1 MDNLLN
7 FLIESG
13 ATMAVFY
20 LFYRLLLKNQ
30 ANFKAHRSYL
40 LGAVIFSLAI
50 PFINIPLEQTSN
62 ISSYNE
68 IFLSPIVI
76 ENSANANSY
85 GFFGIYSIGWII
97 YACGLLTFAA
107 VFILQHK
114 QLYKLIASG
123 KTKNYKG
130 YELVCTES
138 TLAPFSFFNRI
149 VVHSS
154 DFSNPARLEMIIQHE
169 MIHIRKLHSFDNY
182 VINLMGIVHWFNPF
196 FWLIKK
202 ELRNVHEYEADQE
215 TVKKTGKP
223 VFYKNLLFNQVMNLD
238 SISLVNNFNS
248 SIKNRLLMLQKKSS
262 VSGMLRGF
270 IFIPLAIAM
279 LFVFACNEENNGD
292 SNKVNQ
298 TDKKINV
305 SKSEQSKKETSADKD
320 TESEDVFVR
329 VENMPEF
336 QGGGINK
343 FRNYIQK
350 NLEYPKKAV
359 EKGIE
364 ETIYVKFIVE
374 TNGETSNVEIIK
386 GKNDILKNEVKR
398 AINNAPDWKP
408 GTQRGQKVRVLFNI
422 PVVFK
427 LD

>member
-13 ATMAVFY
+13 IALAIFY
-20 LFYRLLLKNQ
+20 LFYLFLLKNQ

-40 LGAVIFSLAI
+40 LGAVIFSMAL
-50 PFINIPLEQTSN
+50 PFISISIAQTSN
-62 ISSYNE
+62 INSYNE
-68 IFLSPIVI
+68 ILLSPIVI
-76 ENSANANSY
+76 ENNSTANFD
-85 GFFGIYSIGWII
+85 GFLSLYFIGWII
-97 YACGLLTFAA
+97 YIGGLLTFAA
-107 VFILQHK
+107 FFILKHK
-114 QLYKLIASG
+114 QLYRLIKSG
-123 KTKNYKG
+123 KTKIYKG

-138 TLAPFSFFNRI
+138 ALAPFSFFNRI

-154 DFSNPARLEMIIQHE
+154 DFSDPARLEMIIHHE
-169 MIHIRKLHSFDNY
+169 MIHIKKLHSIDNY
-182 VINLMGIVHWFNPF
+182 LVNLMGIVHWFNPV

-215 TVKKTGKP
+215 TVKNTGNP
-223 VFYKNLLFNQVMNLD
+223 AFYKNLLFNQAMRVD
-238 SISLVNNFNS
+238 SLSLVNNFNS